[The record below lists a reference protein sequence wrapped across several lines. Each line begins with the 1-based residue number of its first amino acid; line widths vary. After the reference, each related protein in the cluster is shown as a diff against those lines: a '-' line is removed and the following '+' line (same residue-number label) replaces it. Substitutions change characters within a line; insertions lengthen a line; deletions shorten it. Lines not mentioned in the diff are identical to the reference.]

1 LHRPQWLQAP
11 GPLPPDPLNARQE
24 PTAPAA
30 HPSIRSSDNVDGIL
44 HSAPIRILAY
54 ALVGGVFLAF
64 SDFIMRSLA
73 LTGGHGGVEAMQV
86 INREVFRWVFMAL
99 FLGMAAVSL
108 IVAGYGAFGLSGPAG
123 TLIMM
128 AGLVYLIGCFG
139 VTVFFNVPM
148 NEALAGMEMS
158 SGTTRDYWL
167 QTYVPGGPSGTLS
180 GPSPVPS
187 PRRCFSS
194 GFSG

>member
-1 LHRPQWLQAP
+1 MSTTFFFLMQFA
-11 GPLPPDPLNARQE
+11 
-24 PTAPAA
+24 
-30 HPSIRSSDNVDGIL
+30 
-44 HSAPIRILAY
+44 ILAY

-99 FLGMAAVSL
+99 FLGMAAGSVL
-108 IVAGYGAFGLSGPAG
+108 IAGYGAFGLTGSAG

-148 NEALAGMEMS
+148 NEALAGMETSS
-158 SGTTRDYWL
+158 SGTHDYWV
-167 QTYVPGGPSGTLS
+167 QTYVPRWTFWNSVRTIACTVAAALLLFGLMWMSQTQTQPA
-180 GPSPVPS
+180 
-187 PRRCFSS
+187 
-194 GFSG
+194 